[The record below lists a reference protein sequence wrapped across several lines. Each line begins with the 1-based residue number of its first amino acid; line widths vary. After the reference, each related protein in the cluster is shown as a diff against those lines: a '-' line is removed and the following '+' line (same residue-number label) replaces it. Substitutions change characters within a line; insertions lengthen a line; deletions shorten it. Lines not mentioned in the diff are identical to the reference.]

1 VYLQLRRMSLKCAKI
16 DAIGSTRRGQK
27 ETAVDLWESV
37 VMWMFRHFGGLTG
50 AVLPPVRRIAQ
61 DVIGEI
67 AHEGLPL
74 SDEEK
79 RRTAFFR
86 IQRRAIDTQI
96 PWAPHVINLAIEL
109 AVADLKRHRRRVK
122 QSDAPLPRRD

>member
-1 VYLQLRRMSLKCAKI
+1 M
-16 DAIGSTRRGQK
+16 
-27 ETAVDLWESV
+27 DLWESV
-37 VMWMFRHFGGLTG
+37 VMWLFRHFGGLTG

-61 DVIGEI
+61 EVVHEI
-67 AHEGLPL
+67 ARDGLPL

-79 RRTAFFR
+79 RRSAFFR

-109 AVADLKRHRRRVK
+109 AVADHKRHRVTQPAK
-122 QSDAPLPRRD
+122 PADPPPRA